1 LAVEVVMT
9 FVVMG
14 AIGFAIIHFCDIVA
28 LRNVPWAKPLI
39 WLAGS
44 GLVVYATVAISLS
57 ETKLALP
64 DWLVII
70 GWPLLITSLYLLIY
84 SLFINLPFRKT
95 YLATGVGDRLVT
107 SGLYT
112 LVRHPWL
119 HSFSLLMISL
129 LLISQSNLLLV
140 AIPLWIVL
148 NILLVI
154 IQDRFFFSRMFP
166 GYRDYRRQTPML
178 IPNRKSINLF
188 LSQFTKTANR
198 QSKI

>member
-1 LAVEVVMT
+1 MT

-39 WLAGS
+39 WLTGS
-44 GLVVYATVAISLS
+44 GMVVYATAAISLS
-57 ETKLALP
+57 QDKLALP
-64 DWLVII
+64 GWLVVI
-70 GWPLLITSLYLLIY
+70 GWPLLMISLYLLIH
-84 SLFINLPFRKT
+84 SLFIKLPFRKT

-107 SGLYT
+107 SGLYA

-119 HSFSLLMISL
+119 HSFSLLMMSL
-129 LLISQSNLLLV
+129 LLIFQSNLLLI

-154 IQDRFFFSRMFP
+154 IQDRFFFGRMFP

-178 IPNRKSINLF
+178 IPTRKSINLF
-188 LSQFTKTANR
+188 FSQFTKTANR